1 MGRGMTLVG
10 ALVLSGLA
18 PGDSSALAQ
27 APSPTPTAA
36 QPEIAALHARSVS
49 LTPAQQAQVRTLFS
63 SAFKLWQAGDFDS
76 AEVGFREGLALDPAN
91 GPANFYYGDILQR
104 RGDAKAATYFARAAA
119 LSPLQ
124 PEGLKA
130 QAQLDKASTTQQVQA
145 AEVASATAKSA
156 ALRAA
161 VPGTW
166 KFKGQNWSF
175 SVKVNLALG
184 DGDQVRSNGIWAW
197 KFKTGE
203 IDGDQLKLIYE
214 NCVVFCKSYDMTLHL
229 VSATVMDGTEIQE
242 GKLHTFHA
250 EKQP

>member
-1 MGRGMTLVG
+1 MTLVG

-18 PGDSSALAQ
+18 PGGSSALAQ
-27 APSPTPTAA
+27 APSLSPAA
-36 QPEIAALHARSVS
+36 APPEIAALHARSATLTVS
-49 LTPAQQAQVRTLFS
+49 QQAQVRTLFS
-63 SAFKLWQAGDFDS
+63 SAFKLWQSGDFDS

-104 RGDAKAATYFARAAA
+104 KGDAKAATYLARAAA
-119 LSPLQ
+119 LAPLQ

-130 QAQLDKASTTQQVQA
+130 QSQLDKANNAQQVQA
-145 AEVASATAKSA
+145 AETASATAKSA

-166 KFKGQNWSF
+166 KFKGQSWSF

-197 KFKTGE
+197 KFKAGE
-203 IDGDQLKLIYE
+203 IDGDQLKLNYA
-214 NCVVFCKSYDMTLHL
+214 NCVVVCKNDDMTLHL
-229 VSATVMDGTEIQE
+229 VSATVMDGTEILQ
-242 GKLHTFHA
+242 GKLHAFHA
-250 EKQP
+250 EKLP